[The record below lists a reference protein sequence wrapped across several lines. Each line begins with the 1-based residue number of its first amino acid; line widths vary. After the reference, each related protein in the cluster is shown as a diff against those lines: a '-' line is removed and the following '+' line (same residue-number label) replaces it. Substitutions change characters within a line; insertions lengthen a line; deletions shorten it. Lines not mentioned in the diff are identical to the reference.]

1 MTPELQQWY
10 EEQFNLVN
18 TQGWKD
24 LVEQMKEM
32 QKNYENL
39 RNLPSDDTLKF
50 RQGQLDILDW
60 ITGWQTSVEQNFK
73 ELQSEDAV

>member
-1 MTPELQQWY
+1 MTDELRNWY
-10 EEQFNLVN
+10 EEQFTLFN
-18 TQGWKD
+18 TQGYKD
-24 LVEQMKEM
+24 LIEQMKEM

-60 ITGWQTSVEQNFK
+60 IIGWQESVEQNFK
-73 ELQSEDAV
+73 ELQNEDAV

>member
-10 EEQFNLVN
+10 EAQFNLFN

-24 LVEQMKEM
+24 LIEQMKEM

-39 RNLPSDDTLKF
+39 RNLPSDDVLKY
-50 RQGQLDILDW
+50 RQGQLCEIDW
-60 ITGWQTSVEQNFK
+60 LLSWQTSVEQNFK
-73 ELQSEDAV
+73 ELQNEDAV

>member
-1 MTPELQQWY
+1 VTDELRNWY
-10 EEQFNLVN
+10 EEQFTLFN
-18 TQGWKD
+18 TQGYKD
-24 LVEQMKEM
+24 LIEQMKDM

-60 ITGWQTSVEQNFK
+60 IVGWQESVEQNFK
-73 ELQSEDAV
+73 ELQNEDAV

>member
-1 MTPELQQWY
+1 MTPELRQWY
-10 EEQFNLVN
+10 EEQFNLFN
-18 TQGWKD
+18 SQGWKD
-24 LVEQMKEM
+24 LIEQMKEM

-60 ITGWQTSVEQNFK
+60 IVGWQESVEQNFK
-73 ELQSEDAV
+73 ELQNEDAV

>member
-10 EEQFNLVN
+10 EEQFNLFN

-73 ELQSEDAV
+73 ELQNEDAV

>member
-1 MTPELQQWY
+1 VTPELQQWY
-10 EEQFNLVN
+10 EEQFNLFN

-73 ELQSEDAV
+73 ELQNEDAV

>member
-1 MTPELQQWY
+1 MTPELRQWY
-10 EEQFNLVN
+10 EEQFNLFN
-18 TQGWKD
+18 SQGWKD
-24 LVEQMKEM
+24 LIEQMKEM

-60 ITGWQTSVEQNFK
+60 IIGWQESVEQNFK
-73 ELQSEDAV
+73 ELQNEDAV

>member
-1 MTPELQQWY
+1 MNDELRNWY
-10 EEQFNLVN
+10 EEQFTLFNS
-18 TQGWKD
+18 QGWKD
-24 LVEQMKEM
+24 LIEQMKEM

-60 ITGWQTSVEQNFK
+60 IVGWQQSVEQNFK
-73 ELQSEDAV
+73 ELQNEDAV

>member
-1 MTPELQQWY
+1 M
-10 EEQFNLVN
+10 FNE
-18 TQGWKD
+18 QGWKD
-24 LVEQMKEM
+24 LIEQMKEM

>member
-10 EEQFNLVN
+10 EEQFNLFN

-24 LVEQMKEM
+24 LIEQMKEM

-39 RNLPSDDTLKF
+39 RNLPSDDVLKY

>member
-10 EEQFNLVN
+10 EEQFNLFN

-24 LVEQMKEM
+24 LIEQMKEM

-39 RNLPSDDTLKF
+39 RNLPSDDVLKY

-60 ITGWQTSVEQNFK
+60 IAGWQTSVEQNFK

>member
-10 EEQFNLVN
+10 EEQFNLFN

>member
-1 MTPELQQWY
+1 VTPELQQWY
-10 EEQFNLVN
+10 EEQFNLFN

-24 LVEQMKEM
+24 LIEQMKEM

-73 ELQSEDAV
+73 ELQNEDAV

>member
-1 MTPELQQWY
+1 MNEELRNWY
-10 EEQFNLVN
+10 EEQFTLFN
-18 TQGWKD
+18 TQGYKD
-24 LVEQMKEM
+24 LIEQMKEM

-60 ITGWQTSVEQNFK
+60 IIGWQESVEQNFK
-73 ELQSEDAV
+73 ELQNEDAV

>member
-10 EEQFNLVN
+10 EEQFNLFN

-24 LVEQMKEM
+24 LIEQMKEM

-73 ELQSEDAV
+73 ELQNEDAV

>member
-1 MTPELQQWY
+1 MNDELRNWY
-10 EEQFNLVN
+10 EEQFTLFNS
-18 TQGWKD
+18 QGWKD
-24 LVEQMKEM
+24 LIEQMKEM

-60 ITGWQTSVEQNFK
+60 IVGWQQRDRKSV
-73 ELQSEDAV
+73 V

>member
-1 MTPELQQWY
+1 MTDELRNWY
-10 EEQFNLVN
+10 EEQFTLFN
-18 TQGWKD
+18 TQGYKD
-24 LVEQMKEM
+24 LIEQMKDM

-60 ITGWQTSVEQNFK
+60 IIGWQESVEQNFK
-73 ELQSEDAV
+73 ELQNEDAV

>member
-10 EEQFNLVN
+10 EEQFNLFN

-24 LVEQMKEM
+24 LIEQMKEM

>member
-1 MTPELQQWY
+1 MTDELRNWY
-10 EEQFNLVN
+10 EEQFTLFN
-18 TQGWKD
+18 TQGYKD
-24 LVEQMKEM
+24 LIEQMKEM
-32 QKNYENL
+32 QNNYENL

-73 ELQSEDAV
+73 ELQNEDAV